1 MTRSGYVYLM
11 ANKRNGT
18 IYLGVTSDLV
28 KRAHDHRHGLIEG
41 FTKQHRCKMLIWFE
55 QFDDIQDA
63 RAREY
68 SMKKWKRAWKLKVIE
83 DANPDW
89 RDLFDDLVS

>member
-1 MTRSGYVYLM
+1 M

-63 RAREY
+63 RARVSDE
-68 SMKKWKRAWKLKVIE
+68 KVE
-83 DANPDW
+83 AS
-89 RDLFDDLVS
+89 LETEGH